1 MNDSEVLQPDRLDG
15 PKRILVVEDEVVV
28 RGALCQLLSGEGYQ
42 VITAVDGSEA
52 LRQVSGFAP
61 DLILLDLGLP
71 TDPFGGGI
79 SDGFGVMKWLKRG
92 KQEEP
97 IPIIVLT
104 ARQDVE
110 SRRRAID
117 LGASVYLTKPFKA
130 QELFQAIRIVLGE
143 A

>member
-1 MNDSEVLQPDRLDG
+1 MNDPTDLNPVTG
-15 PKRILVVEDEVVV
+15 GVPKRILVVEDELVV
-28 RGALCQLLSGEGYQ
+28 RGALQQLLSGQGYE
-42 VITAVDGSEA
+42 VITAADGSEA
-52 LRQVSGFAP
+52 LRQASGFTP

-79 SDGFGVMKWLKRG
+79 ADGFGVMEWLRRG
-92 KQEEP
+92 KQEKP

-104 ARQDVE
+104 ARQDPE

-130 QELFQAIRIVLGE
+130 AELFQAIRIVLDE

>member
-1 MNDSEVLQPDRLDG
+1 MNDSVVPSPAAPEA

-28 RGALCQLLSGEGYQ
+28 RGALCQLLSGRGYE

-79 SDGFGVMKWLKRG
+79 SDGFGVMQWLRRG
-92 KQEEP
+92 QQEKP

-104 ARQDVE
+104 ARQDSE
-110 SRRRAID
+110 SRRRAMD

-130 QELFQAIRIVLGE
+130 EQLFHAIRIVLGE
-143 A
+143 E

>member
-1 MNDSEVLQPDRLDG
+1 MNDSEVSPAAHPEF
-15 PKRILVVEDEVVV
+15 PKRILVVEDELVV
-28 RGALCQLLSGEGYQ
+28 RGALCQMLSGQGYE

-79 SDGFGVMKWLKRG
+79 SDGFGVMQWLKRG

-104 ARQDVE
+104 ARQDPE
-110 SRRRAID
+110 SRRRAME

-130 QELFQAIRIVLGE
+130 QELFEAIRMVLGE
-143 A
+143 G